1 MTVLIAELLS
11 ETQGSPSLPRCAQ
24 HLQFLHLT
32 LAQLGL
38 LELELKMGIAGKKRL
53 VLLRMGNGHQLRMRL
68 ALLKMG
74 NLQLSCPC

>member
-1 MTVLIAELLS
+1 MTVLTADSLS
-11 ETQGSPSLPRCAQ
+11 EKRGSPSLPRCAQ

-53 VLLRMGNGHQLRMRL
+53 VLLRTGNGHQLRMRL

-74 NLQLSCPC
+74 NLQSSSCC